1 MQRDITNLFVQWKER
16 LDRKPL
22 IVRGARQTGKSYSIT
37 DFGKTQFKGNTHIIN
52 YEKRPDYSKIFDL
65 NFDITRIIPELEVL
79 LNSRIVPG
87 EDLLFFDEIQA
98 CPKAIASLRYFYEQL
113 PALHIIAA
121 GSLLEFAPGD
131 ISFPVGRV
139 HLINMNPMTF
149 REFLMATGK
158 TMAAEVVSEE
168 PKALSETLHKMLTG
182 ELKKYFFIG
191 GMPECVKTY
200 IETNSMQAVIEMQT
214 DLIETF
220 RQDFSK
226 YAGRTDKTCLN
237 SILANV
243 PQSIGQ
249 QIKYAALTV
258 GFSNPT
264 IKKAFELLETAR
276 LISRVKATSPAGLPL
291 GAGSFD
297 KKFKAIMLDIGLLAS
312 LSGLSYPT
320 EYLKNDLLAIFRGAL
335 AEQFVGQEIRAVS
348 NDGLFYWSREARSS
362 NAEIDFLIEK
372 QGKVIPIEVK
382 SGSSGR
388 LKSLHLL
395 LETFKNIETAVVFSD
410 AQYGNLPEQKITFV
424 PLYFASSA
432 LRNSG
437 PYNMAKKRS

>member
-1 MQRDITNLFVQWKER
+1 MERDITSLFVQWKER
-16 LDRKPL
+16 TDRKPL

-37 DFGKTQFKGNTHIIN
+37 DFGKTHFKGQTHIIN
-52 YEKRPDYSKIFDL
+52 FEKRPDYSKIFDL
-65 NFDITRIIPELEVL
+65 NYDITRIIPELEVL
-79 LNSRIVPG
+79 LNSRIIAG

-98 CPKAIASLRYFYEQL
+98 CPKAIVALRYFYEQF

-121 GSLLEFAPGD
+121 GSLLEFALGD

-139 HLINMNPMTF
+139 HLVNMNSMTF

-158 TMAAEVVSEE
+158 SLAAEVISEE
-168 PKALSETLHKMLTG
+168 PKALSETIHSMLTE

-200 IETNSMQAVIEMQT
+200 VETNSMQSVIEIQT

-226 YAGRTDKTCLN
+226 YAGRADKSCLN
-237 SILANV
+237 SVLSNV
-243 PQSIGQ
+243 PQNIGQ
-249 QIKYAALTV
+249 QIKYSTLAD
-258 GFSNPT
+258 GFANPT

-291 GAGSFD
+291 GAGSSD
-297 KKFKAIMLDIGLLAS
+297 KKFKAIMLDIGLLSS

-320 EYLKNDLLAIFRGAL
+320 EYMKTDLLAIFRGAL

-348 NDGLFYWSREARSS
+348 NNGLYYWSREARNS
-362 NAEIDFLIEK
+362 NAETDYLIEK
-372 QGKVIPIEVK
+372 QGKIIPIEVK

-395 LETFKNIETAVVFSD
+395 LDTFKNIENAFVFSD
-410 AQYGNLPEQKITFV
+410 ARYGHLPEQKITFV
-424 PLYFASSA
+424 PLYFASA
-432 LRNSG
+432 AVKNTK
-437 PYNMAKKRS
+437 N